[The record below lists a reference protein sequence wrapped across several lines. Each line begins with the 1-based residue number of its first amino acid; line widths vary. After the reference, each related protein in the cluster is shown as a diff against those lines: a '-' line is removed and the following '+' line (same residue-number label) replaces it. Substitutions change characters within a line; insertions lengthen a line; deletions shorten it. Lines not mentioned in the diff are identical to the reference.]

1 MKEMQLL
8 TVDNEIATIKK
19 NKVVAP
25 GSRFDGR
32 MVKSNKDIKEIFGI
46 DVGKTDLSRYRKTAP
61 QVQRRMQPQ
70 MQPQAIPPR
79 MPNVQANMA
88 QPNMPQQQAKPMTP
102 KSMQSLLKAN
112 LMGLI

>member
-61 QVQRRMQPQ
+61 QVQRKMQPQ
-70 MQPQAIPPR
+70 MEPQAMPPR
-79 MPNVQANMA
+79 MPNVQANMM
-88 QPNMPQQQAKPMTP
+88 QGPTKPMNP

>member
-1 MKEMQLL
+1 MQLL

-19 NKVVAP
+19 NKVVSP

-46 DVGKTDLSRYRKTAP
+46 DVGRTDLSRYQKPTP
-61 QVQRRMQPQ
+61 QA
-70 MQPQAIPPR
+70 QPQAMPPR

-88 QPNMPQQQAKPMTP
+88 QPNMMQGPTKPMNP

>member
-1 MKEMQLL
+1 MQLL

-19 NKVVAP
+19 NKVVSP

-46 DVGKTDLSRYRKTAP
+46 DVGRTDLSRYQKPTP
-61 QVQRRMQPQ
+61 QA
-70 MQPQAIPPR
+70 QPQAMPPR

-88 QPNMPQQQAKPMTP
+88 QPNMMKGPTKPMNP

>member
-19 NKVVAP
+19 NKVVSP

-46 DVGKTDLSRYRKTAP
+46 DVGRTDLSRYQKPRP
-61 QVQRRMQPQ
+61 QVQ
-70 MQPQAIPPR
+70 PQAMPPR

-88 QPNMPQQQAKPMTP
+88 QPNMAQQQAKPMTP

>member
-32 MVKSNKDIKEIFGI
+32 MVKSNKDI
-46 DVGKTDLSRYRKTAP
+46 SRYRRTTP

-70 MQPQAIPPR
+70 TQPQAMPPR

-88 QPNMPQQQAKPMTP
+88 QPNMMQGQAKPMTP

>member
-19 NKVVAP
+19 NKVVSP

-46 DVGKTDLSRYRKTAP
+46 DVGRTDLSRYQKPTP
-61 QVQRRMQPQ
+61 QVQ
-70 MQPQAIPPR
+70 PQAMPPR

>member
-1 MKEMQLL
+1 MQLL

-19 NKVVAP
+19 NKVVSP

-46 DVGKTDLSRYRKTAP
+46 DVGRTDLSRYQKPTP
-61 QVQRRMQPQ
+61 QA
-70 MQPQAIPPR
+70 QPQAMPPR

-88 QPNMPQQQAKPMTP
+88 QQQAKPMTP

>member
-19 NKVVAP
+19 NKVVSP

-46 DVGKTDLSRYRKTAP
+46 DVGRTDLSRYQKSTP
-61 QVQRRMQPQ
+61 QVQ
-70 MQPQAIPPR
+70 PQAMPPR

-88 QPNMPQQQAKPMTP
+88 QQQAKPMTP

>member
-61 QVQRRMQPQ
+61 QAQRRMQPQ
-70 MQPQAIPPR
+70 MQPQAMPPR

>member
-19 NKVVAP
+19 NKVVSP

-46 DVGKTDLSRYRKTAP
+46 DVGRTDLSRYQKPTLQA
-61 QVQRRMQPQ
+61 
-70 MQPQAIPPR
+70 QPQAMPPR

>member
-32 MVKSNKDIKEIFGI
+32 VVKSNKDIKEIFGF
-46 DVGKTDLSRYRKTAP
+46 DVGKTDLSRYQKSTP
-61 QVQRRMQPQ
+61 QVQPRMQPQ
-70 MQPQAIPPR
+70 AMPPR

-88 QPNMPQQQAKPMTP
+88 QPNMMQGPTKPMTP

>member
-1 MKEMQLL
+1 MQLL

-19 NKVVAP
+19 NKVVSP

-46 DVGKTDLSRYRKTAP
+46 DVGRTDLSRYQKPPPPA
-61 QVQRRMQPQ
+61 
-70 MQPQAIPPR
+70 QPQAMPPR

>member
-19 NKVVAP
+19 NKVVSP

-46 DVGKTDLSRYRKTAP
+46 DVGRTDLSRYQKPTP
-61 QVQRRMQPQ
+61 QA
-70 MQPQAIPPR
+70 QPQAMPPR

-88 QPNMPQQQAKPMTP
+88 QQQAKPMTP